1 MTHITSGAK
10 VQIVSPN
17 ANAKPNAFISDVY
30 LMPEPGIVLVRIP
43 VYNGKDVSL
52 GGGSYTLRF
61 LSDSAI
67 FRHNTILEGIMKIDA
82 LSLYRFKLLDE
93 GEKMQRRDDFRF
105 ACNIPVEFAPLDK
118 TMKRGEPS
126 EGMVNDL
133 SAGGIKMM
141 SNTEIETGVRISIEI
156 QLDNDYI
163 VALGEVRAKSPAE
176 SKQYKFQ
183 YGVKFHALPKEDKDI
198 IIQYVSR
205 VQRKL
210 LMKVRKTI

>member
-1 MTHITSGAK
+1 MEHIVSGTK
-10 VQIVSPN
+10 VQIASNNKN
-17 ANAKPNAFISDVY
+17 ANTYISDVY

-43 VYNGKDVSL
+43 IYNSEEVSL
-52 GGGSYTLRF
+52 SGGAYTLRF
-61 LSDSAI
+61 LSDNAI
-67 FRHNTILEGIMKIDA
+67 FKHDAILEVIVVVDS
-82 LSLYRFKLLDE
+82 LNLYRFKLTSD

-118 TMKRGEPS
+118 SMKRGESS
-126 EGMVNDL
+126 EGVVNDL
-133 SAGGIKMM
+133 SAGGVKMM
-141 SNTEIETGVRISIEI
+141 SNTEMKPGVRISIEI
-156 QLDNDYI
+156 RLDNDYI
-163 VALGEVRAKSPAE
+163 VALGEVRAVSEAKSKLYE
-176 SKQYKFQ
+176 YQ

>member
-1 MTHITSGAK
+1 
-10 VQIVSPN
+10 
-17 ANAKPNAFISDVY
+17 
-30 LMPEPGIVLVRIP
+30 MPEPGIVLIRIP
-43 VYNGKDVSL
+43 LYNGKEVSL
-52 GGGSYTLRF
+52 NGGAYTLRF
-61 LSDSAI
+61 LYDNAI
-67 FRHNTILEGIMKIDA
+67 FRHDAVLEVIVVVDS
-82 LSLYRFKLLDE
+82 LNLYRFKITSE

-118 TMKRGEPS
+118 SMKRGDTS

-133 SAGGIKMM
+133 SAGGVKMM
-141 SNTEIETGVRISIEI
+141 SNTEMAIGTRISIEMR
-156 QLDNDYI
+156 LDDDYI
-163 VALGEVRAKSPAE
+163 IALGEVRAVSDAKSKKYE
-176 SKQYKFQ
+176 FQ

>member
-10 VQIVSPN
+10 VQIVSPDTN
-17 ANAKPNAFISDVY
+17 VSPNTYISDVY
-30 LMPEPGIVLVRIP
+30 LMPKPGIVLIRIP
-43 VYNGKDVSL
+43 LYNGKEISL

-61 LSDSAI
+61 LSENAI
-67 FRHNTILEGIMKIDA
+67 FRHNATLEEIAVVDS
-82 LSLYRFKLLDE
+82 LRLYRFKLLDE

-105 ACNIPVEFAPLDK
+105 TCNIPVEFAALDK
-118 TMKRGEPS
+118 TMKRGETC

-133 SAGGIKMM
+133 SAGGVKMM
-141 SNTEIETGVRISIEI
+141 SNIDMNPGVRISVAM

-163 VALGEVRAKSPAE
+163 VALGEVRAKTGAP
-176 SKQYKFQ
+176 SKQYEFQ
-183 YGVKFHALPKEDKDI
+183 YGVKFHALPKEDKDV